1 MFEGFDEE
9 NISDKV
15 DVLEDGK
22 RVGGSSVSRNRSS
35 SQIGL
40 MNIVGN
46 RDISDSMG
54 SYQDDEEELPLGTF
68 DLARLKNAIS
78 DSMDSE
84 RDELEVEK
92 SEVDS
97 VSDFKS

>member
-1 MFEGFDEE
+1 M
-9 NISDKV
+9 
-15 DVLEDGK
+15 LEDGK
-22 RVGGSSVSRNRSS
+22 RVGGSSASRNRSS

-92 SEVDS
+92 SEVDN